1 MVHIIWTESAG
12 NDLIEIKEYISLDSE
27 LQAEL
32 FIEALYTKAQVL
44 SQFPEIGK
52 LIPELPNT
60 SYRELLYKRYRIIYR
75 FSGKEI
81 FIISIHHSSRLL
93 FNNPYFKNLFQ

>member
-12 NDLIEIKEYISLDSE
+12 NDLIDIKEYISLDSE

-32 FIEALYTKAQVL
+32 FIEAIYTKAQVL

-52 LIPELPNT
+52 PVPELSESN
-60 SYRELLYKRYRIIYR
+60 YRELLYKRYRIVYR
-75 FSGKEI
+75 FSDNEV

-93 FNNPYFKNLFQ
+93 FNNPHFKDLFQ